1 MSVAAERIT
10 AAAVGRLTAGETA
23 WDSEVRGFGVR
34 RQARD
39 AVYVLKTR
47 IRGRQRFLT
56 IGRHQPGVMT
66 PDRARKEAIRLLGL
80 ARDGRDPARERQAT
94 KAVPTVAAL
103 CDTYLEAIPTLL
115 LRRAGRAKKESTL
128 VTDRSRIARHI
139 RPLLGDL
146 RVDEVTPAHVEAFM
160 HRIAAGDTAAE
171 GTERKGGARVRGGR
185 GAAARTVGLLGAVFA
200 YAQKCGF
207 RPDNPVRG
215 VVRPADGR
223 RERRLSDAEYAA
235 LGQGMARAA
244 SAGVSPTGLAA
255 LRLLLLTGWRKSEA
269 TGLRWAELDL
279 PRRTA
284 RLGDTKSGASVRP
297 LAQAV
302 VELISA
308 QPRTSGPHVF
318 PARVGGRPFQG
329 LPRVWERVRGL
340 AGLPADVT
348 LHTLRHSFAS
358 LADDLGYGEAAIA
371 GLLGHRRASMTARYT
386 HAADA
391 VLLGAADKVANAV
404 LTRSASESATGDPR
418 AETPAFGAY
427 PAS

>member
-1 MSVAAERIT
+1 M
-10 AAAVGRLTAGETA
+10 
-23 WDSEVRGFGVR
+23 
-34 RQARD
+34 
-39 AVYVLKTR
+39 
-47 IRGRQRFLT
+47 
-56 IGRHQPGVMT
+56 
-66 PDRARKEAIRLLGL
+66 
-80 ARDGRDPARERQAT
+80 
-94 KAVPTVAAL
+94 PTVAAL
-103 CDTYLEAIPTLL
+103 CDAYLEAVPTLL

-139 RPLLGDL
+139 RPLLGGL
-146 RVDEVTPAHVEAFM
+146 RVDEVTPPHVETFM
-160 HRIAAGDTAAE
+160 HRIAAGDTAAG
-171 GTERKGGARVRGGR
+171 GTEQKGGARVRGGR

-200 YAQKCGF
+200 YAQKRGF

-235 LGQGMARAA
+235 LGQGMAYAA
-244 SAGVSPTGLAA
+244 AEGVSPTGLAA

-284 RLGDTKSGASVRP
+284 RLGDTKSGVSVRP
-297 LAQAV
+297 LARVV

-308 QPRTSGPHVF
+308 QPRTSGAHVF

-329 LPRVWERVRGL
+329 LPRVWERVRGS
-340 AGLPADVT
+340 AGLPEDVT

-371 GLLGHRRASMTARYT
+371 GLLGHRRAGMTARYT

-391 VLLGAADKVANAV
+391 VLLDAADHVADRTLARSARGGAAGEPRVEA
-404 LTRSASESATGDPR
+404 LASEAC
-418 AETPAFGAY
+418 PA
-427 PAS
+427 P